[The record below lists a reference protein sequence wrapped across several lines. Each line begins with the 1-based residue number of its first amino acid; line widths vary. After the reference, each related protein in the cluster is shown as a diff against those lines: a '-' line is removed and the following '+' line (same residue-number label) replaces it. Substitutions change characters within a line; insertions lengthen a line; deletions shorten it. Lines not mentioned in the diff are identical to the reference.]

1 MKLSVVL
8 AVRNEEAN
16 LARCLESIKHIA
28 SEIVIVDEYSTDN
41 TISIAKKYG
50 ARVYKEPHHAIFH
63 ITKQKAL
70 SYAKSEWILQLDADE
85 VVTPSLGI
93 EIIDV
98 INGKSVKID
107 LKKEAL
113 FRRHQRVVEM
123 RDGRIGKRTGEVV
136 AYFIPSVN
144 MFLGKPLIHAG
155 VYPDAV
161 IRLIKNGKA
170 HFPAKSVHEQIEIEG
185 EVGWLNSDLEHYD
198 SPTLTRYIDR
208 ANRYTS
214 LTAKEFEQKNVVKNL
229 LGIFYY
235 SVIKPS
241 IVFLKL
247 YFRHRVYLDGI
258 RGFLWSYF
266 CAIHYSIAYF
276 KYYSGGYESELP

>member
-85 VVTPSLGI
+85 VVTPSLGR

-136 AYFIPSVN
+136 AYFIPRVN

-214 LTAKEFEQKNVVKNL
+214 LTAKEFEQKNVGKNL

-247 YFRHRVYLDGI
+247 YFRHRGYLDGM

-266 CAIHYSIAYF
+266 SAIHYSIAYF
-276 KYYSGGYESELP
+276 KYYSGGYE

>member
-8 AVRNEEAN
+8 AVRNEEVN

-70 SYAKSEWILQLDADE
+70 NYAKSEWILQLDADE
-85 VVTPSLGI
+85 VVTPSLGR

-136 AYFIPSVN
+136 AYFIPRVN

-161 IRLIKNGKA
+161 IRLVKNGKA

-185 EVGWLNSDLEHYD
+185 EVGWLNSNLEHYD

-214 LTAKEFEQKNVVKNL
+214 LTAKEFEQKNVGKNL

-247 YFRHRVYLDGI
+247 YFRHKGYLDGM

-266 CAIHYSIAYF
+266 SAMHYSIAYF
-276 KYYSGGYESELP
+276 KYYTGGYE